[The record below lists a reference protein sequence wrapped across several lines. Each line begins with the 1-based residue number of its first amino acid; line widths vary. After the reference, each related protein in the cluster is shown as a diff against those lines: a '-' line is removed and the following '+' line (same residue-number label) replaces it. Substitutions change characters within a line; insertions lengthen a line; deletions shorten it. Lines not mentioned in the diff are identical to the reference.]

1 MKRKFVVLSV
11 FLSVLLLFSSFSVKA
26 SDFSFPAFP
35 EPVEGKSSTHYLI
48 SFDSEDGSYYL
59 IKPLEPQNMYVTNES
74 DKLILNFV
82 GCPAIVYVWK
92 AGKGS
97 DRWDKMLEMGGP
109 TSRRLIVN
117 GYNEGIYEFLY
128 SSFDL
133 YYSDDTLFFQRAP
146 IRESFLAQMKKI
158 QMGAILTTLVS
169 LVPLLTVL
177 VISFLAFRKALAWFL
192 KVLRKA

>member
-1 MKRKFVVLSV
+1 MKFKVCVLSV

-26 SDFSFPAFP
+26 NDFAFPAFP
-35 EPVEGKSSTHYLI
+35 EPVEEISSTHYLI
-48 SFDSEDGSYYL
+48 IFDSVNDSYEL
-59 IKPLEPQNMYVTNES
+59 IKPLDPQNMYVTNES
-74 DKLILNFV
+74 DKLVLNFTGSAIWYSWKV
-82 GCPAIVYVWK
+82 GS
-92 AGKGS
+92 S
-97 DRWDKMLEMGGP
+97 DRWVKNLEMGGP
-109 TSRRLIVN
+109 TLRKLNLN
-117 GYNEGIYEFLY
+117 GYNEGTQMFLY

-158 QMGAILTTLVS
+158 QMGAALTTLVS

-177 VISFLAFRKALAWFL
+177 VISFLAFRKALAWLL